1 MTDKTPPEKFESKEA
16 GVGFKADVKTLQL
29 LTSSAEAYKKKR
41 RENQVESAMNSL
53 GDAVRDFLEKEERDG
68 SGDGKGGE
76 NKGKEKR

>member
-53 GDAVRDFLEKEERDG
+53 GDAVRDF
-68 SGDGKGGE
+68 
-76 NKGKEKR
+76 